1 MTNGKPLIGLT
12 CSYEIAEGQERVFL
26 NHDYLEAVRRF
37 GGVPV
42 ILPSD
47 GSDEELGYL
56 FSLCDGILFTGG
68 MDIEPA
74 VYGEEKWND
83 TVETTPNRD
92 QRESLLFRLASQ
104 QNIPI
109 LGICRGIQ
117 MMNVFF
123 GGTLFQDI
131 PTQCPS
137 QVEHRMAPP
146 AHRCCHDCILEAG
159 SPLAALTGRETVG
172 VNSHHHQAIK
182 DVAPGFAVMGRS
194 EDGIVE
200 AIWDPSKK
208 FVWGV
213 QWHPERIWDIEE
225 SSALIFQAFINACK

>member
-92 QRESLLFRLASQ
+92 QREAFLFRLASQ
-104 QNIPI
+104 RNIPI

>member
-1 MTNGKPLIGLT
+1 M
-12 CSYEIAEGQERVFL
+12 
-26 NHDYLEAVRRF
+26 
-37 GGVPV
+37 
-42 ILPSD
+42 
-47 GSDEELGYL
+47 
-56 FSLCDGILFTGG
+56 
-68 MDIEPA
+68 
-74 VYGEEKWND
+74 
-83 TVETTPNRD
+83 ETTPNRD
-92 QRESLLFRLASQ
+92 QQEAFLFRLASQ
-104 QNIPI
+104 RNIPI

-137 QVEHRMAPP
+137 QIEHRMAPP

-182 DVAPGFAVMGRS
+182 DVAPGFAVMGRC